1 MSEQLVE
8 PRSGIIRLVFATL
21 LTGVVAG
28 VGGMLLALLL
38 HAIQHFAF
46 GYSPNAIISKES
58 FLEGVSAANASRRL
72 YVLIFCGLI
81 AGIGWY
87 LLYRFGKPLISIAN
101 AVKNPYKPMPFFS
114 TLIHALLQ
122 IITVALGSPLGRE
135 VAPREVGAIGAGWLA
150 QRFHLTV
157 AETRILVACGAG
169 AGLAAVY
176 NVPLGG
182 AVFALEVLLGAFSL
196 ELLIPA
202 ICTSSIAALVA
213 WIGLGN
219 ESQYHLPPLDIT
231 SGLVIWSVICGPLF
245 GIAANLFTRIMTQ
258 ARKQARRN
266 WQMPVFC
273 LLNFAILGLLA
284 AWFPQLLGNGKGPAQ
299 ITFDSEITLYLA
311 SGLLLLKLLAIWGS
325 LRSGAEGGLL
335 TPGLSNG
342 ALLACIFGIIWNHF
356 WPGTAIGAFA
366 IVGAAAFLAS
376 SMKMPITAVVLIL
389 EFTRVNHDFLIP
401 ILFAVTGSIATS
413 TLINKKFGS

>member
-101 AVKNPYKPMPFFS
+101 AVKNPHKPMPFFS